1 LVGEFDREEVSMG
14 QLRRRQFLI
23 GSGALLTAP
32 LVRARSSGRIVRI
45 GRLCQGKCP
54 APESDE
60 FLAALRA
67 LGWIEGRNLEVDRAS
82 GDASRLARVAAEL
95 VGRKPDLIFTVA
107 PPASLA
113 ARNATAS
120 IPIVFTF
127 VADPVKVGLVK
138 SLAHPGGNATG
149 LATLADAGVGGKRFQ
164 LLKEIVPGATR
175 GALLI
180 NPDNAIHRLI
190 ARNLAADEAATRLR
204 IRIYEARSADAI
216 EPAIAAAAREGAQL
230 LVQPGDAVLSN
241 PPGRVPQL
249 ALRAR
254 LASCYWFAW
263 QVEAGGFISYGPD
276 PHDSIRRAAEYA
288 NRILKGARPADLP
301 VERPTKYEFAINL
314 KTAKALGLTI
324 PPAIRLRADRVI
336 E

>member
-1 LVGEFDREEVSMG
+1 MG
-14 QLRRRQFLI
+14 RPSRRRFLI
-23 GSGALLTAP
+23 ASGALLAGS
-32 LVRARSSGRIVRI
+32 LARAQSSDRMVRI

-60 FLAALRA
+60 FLVALRT
-67 LGWIEGRNLEVDRAS
+67 LGWIEGRNLEVVRGS
-82 GDASRLARVAAEL
+82 GDASSLARAATEL
-95 VGRKPDLIFTVA
+95 VDRKPDLIFTMA

-113 ARNATAS
+113 ARKATAS

-127 VADPVKVGLVK
+127 VADPVRIGLVK

-149 LATLADAGVGGKRFQ
+149 LATLADPGAGGKRFQ

-190 ARNLAADEAATRLR
+190 ARNLAADEAATHLQ

-230 LVQPGDAVLSN
+230 LVQPGDVVLN
-241 PPGRVPQL
+241 RPQGRVPQL

-254 LASCYWFAW
+254 LASCYWFAV
-263 QVEAGGFISYGPD
+263 QAEAGGLISYGPD
-276 PHDSIRRAAEYA
+276 PYAMIRSAAEYA

-301 VERPTKYEFAINL
+301 VERPTKYAFVINL
-314 KTAKALGLTI
+314 KTAKALGLTV
-324 PPAIRLRADRVI
+324 PPSILLRADRVI
-336 E
+336 Q